1 MEWWDSVIL
10 EDNLDTIKDGK
21 IAIKEDVI
29 NTLVEHPTQMRCP
42 SKQLIISC
50 GLLLRADPSL
60 HGAVDILTQQ
70 RFNMYESKQAY
81 SINVPKNIKKI
92 FNS

>member
-42 SKQLIISC
+42 SK
-50 GLLLRADPSL
+50 
-60 HGAVDILTQQ
+60 
-70 RFNMYESKQAY
+70 
-81 SINVPKNIKKI
+81 
-92 FNS
+92 